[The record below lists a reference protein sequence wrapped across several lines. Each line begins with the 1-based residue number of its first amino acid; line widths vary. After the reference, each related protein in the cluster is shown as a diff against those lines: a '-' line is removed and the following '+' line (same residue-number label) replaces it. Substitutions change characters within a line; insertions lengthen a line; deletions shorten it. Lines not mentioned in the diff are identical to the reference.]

1 MKQSRIL
8 GLVFLG
14 FMLQL
19 ASCGPASSSSSSD
32 SEEDAVETPEQLA
45 KENNAEAEAEMAL
58 SDKGVDED
66 GEKVWKQEAREYFDR
81 QKNPMNRTFELSP
94 QFAREYIEKMYGAG
108 ATKVWVTGIDE
119 TEIGGTKINMSDTL
133 VVVLPT
139 EPAKRAAAFG
149 VYNGYMEEAEEPK
162 LKDIGQKY
170 IFYQAD

>member
-1 MKQSRIL
+1 M
-8 GLVFLG
+8 
-14 FMLQL
+14 
-19 ASCGPASSSSSSD
+19 
-32 SEEDAVETPEQLA
+32 ETPEQLA
-45 KENNAEAEAEMAL
+45 KENNAEAESDMAL

-66 GEKVWKQEAREYFDR
+66 GDKVWKLEAREYFDR
-81 QKNPMNRTFELSP
+81 QKHPMNRTFELSP
-94 QFAREYIEKMYGAG
+94 QFAREYIEKMYAAG
-108 ATKVWVTGIDE
+108 ASKVWVTGITE
-119 TEIGGTKINMSDTL
+119 TEIGDTKINMSDAL